1 MTATVYTPSRWSL
14 TDLYPAAD
22 SPALEAAFGEME
34 ALVADFETLRPRLT
48 EAISTEDFMTCV
60 HKMDA
65 ITRLGYRMY
74 GFVQLWFTEDTQNQ
88 KAMALMG
95 RIDQFV
101 TELSN
106 RTLFFNLWWKQV
118 SSETAERLMAASGDY
133 RYWLEQIRNF
143 KEFTLTEPE
152 EKIINLKAVT
162 GSSALNNLYDLITN
176 RYTFKLTVNGEEKE
190 LTRGEIMVYAR
201 CADPELRKA
210 AYQELY
216 RVYGQDGA
224 VLGQIYQTLVRDWYN
239 ENISLRG
246 FTEPIS
252 VRNLVNDIPDTV
264 VNTLLDVAKQNAPVF
279 QRFFKLKAK
288 MIGMDKLRRYDVYAP
303 IAASEKE
310 YDFGDAF
317 QMVMDSFKTF
327 HPRFAELAE
336 RVFVEKHIDSEVR
349 KGKMGGAFCAGIWPE
364 MTPWVL
370 VNYNNKAEDVA
381 TLAHELG
388 HAIHA
393 MMASDHT
400 IFTTHSCLPLAETA
414 STFGE
419 MMLVDLL
426 LAQESDPDVRR
437 DMLFKQVDDN
447 YATIMRQIFFA
458 LFERT
463 AHEMVR
469 NNASVDELADAYLEN
484 LSAMFGDAVEVSDE
498 FRWEW
503 VSIPHIYGT
512 PFYVYAYAFGQLLVL
527 ALYQQFKTEGE
538 SFKPRYMNI
547 LATGGAKAPV
557 QLLSEAGIDVT
568 KASFWQGGFDALSG
582 MVDELEKLA

>member
-1 MTATVYTPSRWSL
+1 MTSTSYTPSRWSL

-22 SPALEAAFGEME
+22 SPELEAAFGEME
-34 ALVADFETLRPRLT
+34 TLVADFENLRASLS
-48 EAISTEDFMTCV
+48 ESISTDDFMTCV
-60 HKMDA
+60 QKMDA

-74 GFVQLWFTEDTQNQ
+74 SFVQLWFAEDTQNQ

-106 RTLFFNLWWKQV
+106 RTLFFNLWWKEV

-176 RYTFKLTVNGEEKE
+176 RYTFKLTVDGEEKE
-190 LTRGEIMVYAR
+190 LTRGEMMVYAR
-201 CADPELRKA
+201 SADPELRKA

-224 VLGQIYQTLVRDWYN
+224 VLGQIYQSLVRDWYN

-264 VNTLLDVAKQNAPVF
+264 VNTLLDVAKKNASVF

-288 MIGMDKLRRYDVYAP
+288 MIGMDKLRRYDIYAP

-336 RVFVEKHIDSEVR
+336 RVFAEKHIDSEVR

-400 IFTTHSCLPLAETA
+400 IFTAHSCLPLAETA

-463 AHEMVR
+463 AHDMVR
-469 NNASVDELADAYLEN
+469 NNASVDELAAAYLEN
-484 LSAMFGDAVEVSDE
+484 LSAMFGDAVEISDE

-568 KASFWQGGFDALSG
+568 QASFWQGGFDALSG